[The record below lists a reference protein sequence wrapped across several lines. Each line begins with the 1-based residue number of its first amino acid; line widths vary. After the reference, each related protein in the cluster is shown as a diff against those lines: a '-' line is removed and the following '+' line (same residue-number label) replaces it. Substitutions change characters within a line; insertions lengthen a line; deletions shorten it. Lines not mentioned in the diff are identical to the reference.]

1 MRFTVNRSSLA
12 LAALFVLLFVAM
24 AVAQKTTPITS
35 NAKKIEKALVQAAK
49 FYLSS
54 DKYTLA
60 ARQLKTALSLN
71 PDSSKIKRYVKD
83 VDGKLGG
90 QTADTESNDVI
101 MSLPRDMAYVSSLY
115 AMSLNDCVTIAI
127 KNNIPLQIS
136 TKNVKLAEMRLW
148 EARRNMLPTATVNY
162 QQYSGRV
169 SGREYVGRKQY
180 IEGQQPVFRGG
191 ELYFTMK
198 QAELNLEIVKTDYAK
213 TKGELVLQVKK
224 AYYSL
229 LKSKENTRLQREL
242 SLEVAKICDMV
253 HKEYDSGIASKI
265 ELLNVD
271 SQAGQVKYQLL
282 SAEGDESVGE
292 LILKQA
298 MSASPSDRVDIQPA
312 AGFKKA
318 EIDFDKVL
326 KLAYMNRPEMKINL
340 LSIAYYKYER
350 DITRAKGWPK
360 VDLMGN
366 WGLAKEEYASEDRL
380 GPNASGVFDPDAKL
394 EQQWYAGF
402 KVSMPF
408 WGSTA
413 EYAWTKEH
421 FVPVVAA
428 FQGTEAVTNAFK
440 VGIMDNFKYYS
451 DKQSGEIDF
460 ARAKQEMMKI
470 EQDIALEARES
481 CFNYEKAL
489 LQIQTAES
497 KVNYQQKDLEFSR
510 LKREMDEAPDSNV
523 IEGLIKLAQEK
534 FGYVQAL
541 TDCLT
546 AIASINKAIGIENY
560 MEDYI
565 EKGHFP
571 VIASDRRA
579 RSNL

>member
-1 MRFTVNRSSLA
+1 MRFTVNKLSLA
-12 LAALFVLLFVAM
+12 LAALFVLLFAAM
-24 AVAQKTTPITS
+24 AVAQKTTPVTS
-35 NAKKIEKALVQAAK
+35 NAKKIEKALMNAAK

-71 PDSSKIKRYVKD
+71 PDSNKIKRKIKD
-83 VDGKLGG
+83 VEGKLDG
-90 QTADTESNDVI
+90 QAADTEGNDVI
-101 MSLPRDMAYVSSLY
+101 ISLPRDMAYVSNLR
-115 AMSLNDCVTIAI
+115 AMSLDDCMAIAV

-136 TKNVKLAEMRLW
+136 TKNVKLAEMRLF
-148 EARRNMLPTATVNY
+148 EARRNMLPTATLHFED
-162 QQYSGRV
+162 YSGRV

-198 QAELNLEIVKTDYAK
+198 QAELNLEIVKNDYAK

-229 LKSKENTRLQREL
+229 LKSKENTKLQREL
-242 SLEVAKICDMV
+242 FREVAKIYDMV

-271 SQAGQVKYQLL
+271 SQAGQVKYQLV
-282 SAEGDESVGE
+282 SAEGDEAVGE

-298 MSASPSDRVDIQPA
+298 MSVSPGDKVDIQPVT
-312 AGFKKA
+312 GFKKFG
-318 EIDFDKVL
+318 IDFDRAL

-350 DITRAKGWPK
+350 DIARAKGWPK

-366 WGLAKEEYASEDRL
+366 WGLAKEEFASQDRL
-380 GPNASGVFDPDAKL
+380 GPNANGVFDSDAKL

-440 VGIMDNFKYYS
+440 VGFLDNLKYYS

-470 EQDIALEARES
+470 EQDITLEVREG

-489 LQIQTAES
+489 LQVQTAQS
-497 KVNYQQKDLEFSR
+497 KVSYQQKDLEFSR
-510 LKREMDEAPDSNV
+510 LKREMDEALDSNV

-541 TDCLT
+541 TDCLA
-546 AIASINKAIGIENY
+546 AIASINKAVGIENY
-560 MEDYI
+560 LENYT
-565 EKGHFP
+565 EKRDG
-571 VIASDRRA
+571 
-579 RSNL
+579 